1 MRYFS
6 FQHKGPAFF
15 QAKIHLFLQLSKE
28 LYSQICISP
37 KKIAQKRQ
45 LKKRLSLTESFAMI
59 PDASICGFIFA
70 HPEASYPDIL
80 RLRGKSIE
88 AYAVRRGLPSALAHS
103 LLSHLGEGE

>member
-1 MRYFS
+1 
-6 FQHKGPAFF
+6 
-15 QAKIHLFLQLSKE
+15 
-28 LYSQICISP
+28 
-37 KKIAQKRQ
+37 
-45 LKKRLSLTESFAMI
+45 MI